1 MEILKE
7 VGMTEQVDTTKKI
20 LVNGQEV
27 TKEKLTEI
35 TNDPKLKLVK
45 LEENSFKTLE
55 RMHG

>member
-7 VGMTEQVDTTKKI
+7 VGTTQQVESTKKI

-27 TKEKLTEI
+27 TQEKLTEMN
-35 TNDPKLKLVK
+35 NDPKLKLVK

>member
-7 VGMTEQVDTTKKI
+7 VGTTESVDQTKKI
-20 LVNGQEV
+20 TVNGEEV
-27 TKEKLTEI
+27 TQVKLTEME
-35 TNDPKLKLVK
+35 NDPKIKLVK

>member
-20 LVNGQEV
+20 VVNGQEV
-27 TKEKLTEI
+27 TKEKLTELV
-35 TNDPKLKLVK
+35 NDPKLKLVK
-45 LEENSFKTLE
+45 LEENNFKTLE

>member
-7 VGMTEQVDTTKKI
+7 VGMSEQVDTTKKI
-20 LVNGQEV
+20 IVNGQEV
-27 TKEKLTEI
+27 SKEKLTELN
-35 TNDPKLKLVK
+35 NDPKLKLVK